1 MIDKPNIKRFDWEQ
15 FTINIM
21 WVLMFVYVI
30 AAFGVINAERTE
42 RQNACDN
49 KHGIVIQSKSGE
61 FYCVREK
68 AIIK

>member
-1 MIDKPNIKRFDWEQ
+1 MLDRLKRIDWEL
-15 FTINIM
+15 FTIRLM
-21 WVLMFVYVI
+21 YFLMVLYVV
-30 AAFGVINAERTE
+30 AAFGALNAERTE
-42 RQNACDN
+42 RQSMCDN